1 MRQTLALFAFHI
13 LLPSLTYINLFVNRD
28 DRYDGRGPGRYDG
41 GYQDRYERPHDMY
54 NSGGGGYGGRGRG
67 GGK

>member
-1 MRQTLALFAFHI
+1 MVIPDHAALLIA
-13 LLPSLTYINLFVNRD
+13 INSPKRD

-54 NSGGGGYGGRGRG
+54 NSGGGYPSRGRG